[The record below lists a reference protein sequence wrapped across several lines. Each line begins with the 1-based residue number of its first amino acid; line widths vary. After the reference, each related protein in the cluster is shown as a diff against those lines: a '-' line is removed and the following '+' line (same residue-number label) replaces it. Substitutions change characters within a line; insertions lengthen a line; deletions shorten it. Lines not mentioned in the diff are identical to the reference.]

1 MAEELGLN
9 VLNLSTGID
18 PVAWCLQHT
27 DGIGMDGAIITASTS
42 SSEPIDVAAQVCRQR
57 GRIVLVG
64 VTGLELRRD
73 RFYKKELTF
82 QVSCSYGPGRYDP
95 GYEQLGN
102 DYPIG
107 FVRWTE
113 QRNFQAVLHALST
126 GLLRTEA
133 LFSHR
138 FPIEQAAD
146 AYELLSGPEPRSASC
161 SNIQAILFSSSE
173 LFLFLLSPLSVP
185 PQLSPSRHNLG

>member
-1 MAEELGLN
+1 MFGIDPDPTKCSLAEELGLN

-82 QVSCSYGPGRYDP
+82 QVSCSYGPGRYD
-95 GYEQLGN
+95 
-102 DYPIG
+102 
-107 FVRWTE
+107 
-113 QRNFQAVLHALST
+113 
-126 GLLRTEA
+126 
-133 LFSHR
+133 
-138 FPIEQAAD
+138 
-146 AYELLSGPEPRSASC
+146 EL
-161 SNIQAILFSSSE
+161 
-173 LFLFLLSPLSVP
+173 
-185 PQLSPSRHNLG
+185 